1 MRFSIITCLFFL
13 VLFIQPVAAEEAELE
28 LEMGLVK
35 IMRAG
40 KALVFNEKGSKIP
53 LLLKDEIQTGANS
66 KAQIRLPGKD
76 ETIKLGSRSFFGLD
90 NLTENQTQVSLL
102 TGKGQ
107 FKVTPRKSAR
117 KPLRQKGK
125 RRNRFKIRT
134 VTAVVGVRGT
144 EFVLGTSGSQTNLLT
159 ISGLVTIA
167 PVEAPEIEVEVPENQ
182 ASQVQ
187 QGLAPTPPIPVA
199 AEVQEQIIQEDSP
212 QVFNVVDYPPAP
224 TIEKAREEQQSQQES
239 EDQNEEQEQEEE
251 EQEQNEE
258 QEQEQQE
265 GVENEETV
273 EEQETSIIQESPLEE
288 LPLDLE
294 SLEEVQ
300 EQLDKTQEEVIEK
313 EKQKVLELEI
323 ERE

>member
-239 EDQNEEQEQEEE
+239 EDQNEEQEQEEQE
-251 EQEQNEE
+251 E
-258 QEQEQQE
+258 
-265 GVENEETV
+265 VESEETV
-273 EEQETSIIQESPLEE
+273 EEQETSIIQESPLDE
-288 LPLDLE
+288 LPLDLD

>member
-90 NLTENQTQVSLL
+90 NLTEDQTQVSLL

-239 EDQNEEQEQEEE
+239 EDQNEEQEQEEQE
-251 EQEQNEE
+251 E
-258 QEQEQQE
+258 
-265 GVENEETV
+265 VESEETV
-273 EEQETSIIQESPLEE
+273 EEQETSIIQESPLDE
-288 LPLDLE
+288 LPLDLD
-294 SLEEVQ
+294 SLEDVQ
-300 EQLDKTQEEVIEK
+300 EQLEKTQEEVIEK

>member
-28 LEMGLVK
+28 LELGLVK

-90 NLTENQTQVSLL
+90 NLTEDQTQVSLL

-224 TIEKAREEQQSQQES
+224 SIEKAREEQQSQQES
-239 EDQNEEQEQEEE
+239 EDQNEEQEQEE
-251 EQEQNEE
+251 
-258 QEQEQQE
+258 
-265 GVENEETV
+265 VESEETV
-273 EEQETSIIQESPLEE
+273 EEQETSLIQESPLEE
-288 LPLDLE
+288 LPLDLD
-294 SLEEVQ
+294 SLEDVQ
-300 EQLDKTQEEVIEK
+300 EQLEKTQEEVIEK
-313 EKQKVLELEI
+313 EKQKVLKLEI

>member
-13 VLFIQPVAAEEAELE
+13 VLFIQPVSAEEAELE
-28 LEMGLVK
+28 LELGLVK

-40 KALVFNEKGSKIP
+40 KALVFSEKGSKIP

-76 ETIKLGSRSFFGLD
+76 EMIKLGSRSFFGLD
-90 NLTENQTQVSLL
+90 NLTEDQTQVSLL

-144 EFVLGTSGSQTNLLT
+144 EVVLGTRGSQTNLLT

-199 AEVQEQIIQEDSP
+199 AEIQEQIIQEDSP

-224 TIEKAREEQQSQQES
+224 TIEKAREEQQSKQES
-239 EDQNEEQEQEEE
+239 EEQEED
-251 EQEQNEE
+251 

-273 EEQETSIIQESPLEE
+273 EEQETSLIQESPLEE
-288 LPLDLE
+288 LPLDLD

>member
-28 LEMGLVK
+28 LELGLVK

-40 KALVFNEKGSKIP
+40 KALVFSEKGSKIP

-66 KAQIRLPGKD
+66 KAQIRLPAKD

-90 NLTENQTQVSLL
+90 NLTEDQTQVSLL

-199 AEVQEQIIQEDSP
+199 AEIQEQIIQEDSP

-239 EDQNEEQEQEEE
+239 EEQEEDQESE
-251 EQEQNEE
+251 E
-258 QEQEQQE
+258 QE

-273 EEQETSIIQESPLEE
+273 GEQETSLIQESPLEE
-288 LPLDLE
+288 LPLDLD

>member
-90 NLTENQTQVSLL
+90 NLTEDQTQVSLL

-239 EDQNEEQEQEEE
+239 EDQNEEQEQEEQE
-251 EQEQNEE
+251 E
-258 QEQEQQE
+258 
-265 GVENEETV
+265 VESEETV
-273 EEQETSIIQESPLEE
+273 EEQETSLIQESPLDE
-288 LPLDLE
+288 LPLDLD

>member
-199 AEVQEQIIQEDSP
+199 AEIQEQIIQEDSP

-239 EDQNEEQEQEEE
+239 EDQNEEQEQEEQE
-251 EQEQNEE
+251 E
-258 QEQEQQE
+258 
-265 GVENEETV
+265 VESEETV
-273 EEQETSIIQESPLEE
+273 EEQETSLIQESPLDE
-288 LPLDLE
+288 LPLDLD

>member
-28 LEMGLVK
+28 LELGLVK

-40 KALVFNEKGSKIP
+40 KALVFSEKGSKIP

-90 NLTENQTQVSLL
+90 NLTEDQTQVSLL

-199 AEVQEQIIQEDSP
+199 TEIQEQIIQEDSP

-224 TIEKAREEQQSQQES
+224 TIEKAKEEQQSQQES
-239 EDQNEEQEQEEE
+239 E
-251 EQEQNEE
+251 EQNED

-273 EEQETSIIQESPLEE
+273 EEQETSLIQESPLEE
-288 LPLDLE
+288 LPLDLD

>member
-90 NLTENQTQVSLL
+90 NLTEDQTQVSLL

-239 EDQNEEQEQEEE
+239 EDQNEEQERE
-251 EQEQNEE
+251 EQEE
-258 QEQEQQE
+258 
-265 GVENEETV
+265 VESEETV
-273 EEQETSIIQESPLEE
+273 EEQETSIIQESPLDE
-288 LPLDLE
+288 LPLDLD

>member
-239 EDQNEEQEQEEE
+239 EDQNEEQEQEEQE
-251 EQEQNEE
+251 E
-258 QEQEQQE
+258 
-265 GVENEETV
+265 VESEETV

-288 LPLDLE
+288 LPLDLD
-294 SLEEVQ
+294 SLEDVQ
-300 EQLDKTQEEVIEK
+300 EQLEKTQEEVIEK

>member
-13 VLFIQPVAAEEAELE
+13 ILFIQPVDAEEAELE

-40 KALVFNEKGSKIP
+40 KALVFSKKGSKIP

-90 NLTENQTQVSLL
+90 NLTEDQTQVSLL

-199 AEVQEQIIQEDSP
+199 AEIQEQIIQEDSP

-239 EDQNEEQEQEEE
+239 EEQNEDQEQEEQE
-251 EQEQNEE
+251 E
-258 QEQEQQE
+258 
-265 GVENEETV
+265 VESEETI
-273 EEQETSIIQESPLEE
+273 EEQETSLIQESPLEE
-288 LPLDLE
+288 LPLDLD

>member
-239 EDQNEEQEQEEE
+239 EDQNEEQEQEEQE
-251 EQEQNEE
+251 E
-258 QEQEQQE
+258 
-265 GVENEETV
+265 VESEETV

-288 LPLDLE
+288 LPLDLD

>member
-1 MRFSIITCLFFL
+1 
-13 VLFIQPVAAEEAELE
+13 
-28 LEMGLVK
+28 
-35 IMRAG
+35 
-40 KALVFNEKGSKIP
+40 IP

-66 KAQIRLPGKD
+66 KAQIRLPAKD

-90 NLTENQTQVSLL
+90 NLTEEQTQVSLL

-199 AEVQEQIIQEDSP
+199 AEIQEQIIQEDSP

-239 EDQNEEQEQEEE
+239 EEQEEEQEQEEE
-251 EQEQNEE
+251 EQEQEE
-258 QEQEQQE
+258 QE

-288 LPLDLE
+288 LPLDLD

>member
-1 MRFSIITCLFFL
+1 MF
-13 VLFIQPVAAEEAELE
+13 LFIQPVAAEEAELE
-28 LEMGLVK
+28 LELGLVK

-40 KALVFNEKGSKIP
+40 KALVFSQKGSKIP

-90 NLTENQTQVSLL
+90 NLTEDQTQVSLL

-199 AEVQEQIIQEDSP
+199 AEIQEQIIQE
-212 QVFNVVDYPPAP
+212 
-224 TIEKAREEQQSQQES
+224 QES
-239 EDQNEEQEQEEE
+239 EDQNEEQEQEEDQEQE
-251 EQEQNEE
+251 EQEE
-258 QEQEQQE
+258 
-265 GVENEETV
+265 VESEETV
-273 EEQETSIIQESPLEE
+273 EEQETSLIQESPLEE
-288 LPLDLE
+288 LPLDLD

>member
-53 LLLKDEIQTGANS
+53 LLLKDEIQTGVNS

-90 NLTENQTQVSLL
+90 NLTEDQTQVSLL

-187 QGLAPTPPIPVA
+187 QGLAPTPPIPVS

-239 EDQNEEQEQEEE
+239 EDQNEEQEQEEQE
-251 EQEQNEE
+251 E
-258 QEQEQQE
+258 
-265 GVENEETV
+265 VESEETV
-273 EEQETSIIQESPLEE
+273 EEQETSIIQESPLDE
-288 LPLDLE
+288 LPLDLD

>member
-28 LEMGLVK
+28 LELGLVK

-40 KALVFNEKGSKIP
+40 KALVFSEKGSKIP

-90 NLTENQTQVSLL
+90 NLTEDQTQVSLL

-212 QVFNVVDYPPAP
+212 QVFNGVDYPPAP
-224 TIEKAREEQQSQQES
+224 TIEKAREEQQSQQKS
-239 EDQNEEQEQEEE
+239 EEQNEEQEQEEQE
-251 EQEQNEE
+251 E
-258 QEQEQQE
+258 
-265 GVENEETV
+265 VESEETV
-273 EEQETSIIQESPLEE
+273 EEQETSLIQESPLEE
-288 LPLDLE
+288 LPLDLD

>member
-53 LLLKDEIQTGANS
+53 LLLKDEIQTGVNS

-90 NLTENQTQVSLL
+90 NLTEDQTQVSLL

-239 EDQNEEQEQEEE
+239 EDQNEEQEQEEQE
-251 EQEQNEE
+251 E
-258 QEQEQQE
+258 
-265 GVENEETV
+265 VESEETV
-273 EEQETSIIQESPLEE
+273 EEQETSLIQESPLEE
-288 LPLDLE
+288 LPLDLD

>member
-107 FKVTPRKSAR
+107 FKVTPRKSVR

-239 EDQNEEQEQEEE
+239 EDQNEEQEQEEQE
-251 EQEQNEE
+251 E
-258 QEQEQQE
+258 
-265 GVENEETV
+265 VESEETV
-273 EEQETSIIQESPLEE
+273 EEQETSLIQESPLEE
-288 LPLDLE
+288 LPLDLD

-323 ERE
+323 KRE

>member
-13 VLFIQPVAAEEAELE
+13 VLLILPVAAEEAELE
-28 LEMGLVK
+28 LELELGLVK

-40 KALVFNEKGSKIP
+40 KALVFSEKGSKIP

-90 NLTENQTQVSLL
+90 NLSEDQTQVSLL

-107 FKVTPRKSAR
+107 FKVTPGKSAR

-199 AEVQEQIIQEDSP
+199 AEIQEQIIQEDSP

-239 EDQNEEQEQEEE
+239 EDQNEEQEQEEDQEQE
-251 EQEQNEE
+251 EQEE
-258 QEQEQQE
+258 
-265 GVENEETV
+265 VESEETV
-273 EEQETSIIQESPLEE
+273 EEQETSLIQESPLEE
-288 LPLDLE
+288 LPLDLD

>member
-90 NLTENQTQVSLL
+90 NLTEDQTQVSLL

-239 EDQNEEQEQEEE
+239 EDQNEEQEQEEQE
-251 EQEQNEE
+251 E
-258 QEQEQQE
+258 
-265 GVENEETV
+265 VESEETV
-273 EEQETSIIQESPLEE
+273 EEQETSLIQESPLEE
-288 LPLDLE
+288 LPLDLD
-294 SLEEVQ
+294 SLEDVQ
-300 EQLDKTQEEVIEK
+300 EQLEKTQEEVIEK

>member
-13 VLFIQPVAAEEAELE
+13 ILFIQPVTAEEAELE
-28 LEMGLVK
+28 LEIGLVK
-35 IMRAG
+35 IIRAG
-40 KALVFNEKGSKIP
+40 KALVFSEKGSKIP

-90 NLTENQTQVSLL
+90 NLTEDQTQVSLL

-199 AEVQEQIIQEDSP
+199 AEIQEQIIQEDSP

-224 TIEKAREEQQSQQES
+224 TIEKAKEEQQSQQES
-239 EDQNEEQEQEEE
+239 EEQNEDQEQEEQE
-251 EQEQNEE
+251 E
-258 QEQEQQE
+258 
-265 GVENEETV
+265 VESEETI
-273 EEQETSIIQESPLEE
+273 EEQETSLIQESPLEE
-288 LPLDLE
+288 LPLDLD

>member
-90 NLTENQTQVSLL
+90 NLTEDQTQVSLL

-224 TIEKAREEQQSQQES
+224 SIEKAREEQQSQQES
-239 EDQNEEQEQEEE
+239 EDQNEDQEQEEQE
-251 EQEQNEE
+251 E
-258 QEQEQQE
+258 
-265 GVENEETV
+265 VESEETV
-273 EEQETSIIQESPLEE
+273 EEQETSLIQESPLEE
-288 LPLDLE
+288 LPLDLD

>member
-90 NLTENQTQVSLL
+90 NLTEDQTQVSLL

-187 QGLAPTPPIPVA
+187 QGLAPTPPIPVS

-239 EDQNEEQEQEEE
+239 EDQNEEQEQEEQE
-251 EQEQNEE
+251 E
-258 QEQEQQE
+258 
-265 GVENEETV
+265 VESEETV
-273 EEQETSIIQESPLEE
+273 EEQETSIIQESPLDE
-288 LPLDLE
+288 LPLDLD

>member
-28 LEMGLVK
+28 LELGLVK

-40 KALVFNEKGSKIP
+40 KALVFSEKGSKIP

-90 NLTENQTQVSLL
+90 NLTEDQTQVSLL

-199 AEVQEQIIQEDSP
+199 AEIQEQIIQEDSP

-224 TIEKAREEQQSQQES
+224 TIEKAREDQQSQQES
-239 EDQNEEQEQEEE
+239 EEQNEDQEQEE
-251 EQEQNEE
+251 
-258 QEQEQQE
+258 QE

-273 EEQETSIIQESPLEE
+273 EEQETSLIQESPLEE
-288 LPLDLE
+288 LPLDLD

>member
-90 NLTENQTQVSLL
+90 NLTEDQTQVSLL

-239 EDQNEEQEQEEE
+239 EYQNEEQEQEEQE
-251 EQEQNEE
+251 E
-258 QEQEQQE
+258 
-265 GVENEETV
+265 VESEETV
-273 EEQETSIIQESPLEE
+273 EEQETSIIQESPLDE
-288 LPLDLE
+288 LPLDLD

>member
-90 NLTENQTQVSLL
+90 NLTEDQTQVSLL

-167 PVEAPEIEVEVPENQ
+167 PVVAPEIEVEVPENQ

-239 EDQNEEQEQEEE
+239 EDQNEEQEQEEQE
-251 EQEQNEE
+251 E
-258 QEQEQQE
+258 
-265 GVENEETV
+265 VESEETV
-273 EEQETSIIQESPLEE
+273 EEQETSLIQESPLEE
-288 LPLDLE
+288 LPLDLD
-294 SLEEVQ
+294 SLEDVQ
-300 EQLDKTQEEVIEK
+300 EQLEKTQEEVIEK